1 MTPVRDYLVALDVTT
16 TLHVR
21 VRATSEDAALEVA
34 EALYGKGDSAFTET
48 GSVIQSLTVL
58 ECSSVEG
65 TVGDI
70 ARDVLGIATLETRGS
85 DAHDIHEVSV
95 GRLKSALM
103 RALEAGQRAAKAGA
117 P

>member
-1 MTPVRDYLVALDVTT
+1 MTPIRDYLVALDVAT
-16 TLHVR
+16 TLHIR
-21 VRATSEDAALEVA
+21 VRAASEDAALEAA

-58 ECSSVEG
+58 ESSSVEG

-70 ARDVLGIATLETRGS
+70 AREVLGIATLATHGS

-103 RALEAGQRAAKAGA
+103 RAFEAGRHAAKAGA